1 MTHVFDEI
9 LKHNEAFVVNKE
21 YIPYQTDSNPNKK
34 LAILTCMDSRLTE
47 LLPAALG
54 IKNGDAKIIKNAG
67 GMITSPVGST
77 IRSLVVSI
85 YAFDIKQVMIIGHDH
100 CGMSNVDN
108 SPLIE
113 TMKERG
119 ITKEAFEHFDSD
131 DFDTARWL
139 EGFANVEESVAK
151 TVASVVNHP
160 LIAKDVEVRGFV
172 INPSTGELR
181 PVC

>member
-85 YAFDIKQVMIIGHDH
+85 YAFDIKQVMII
-100 CGMSNVDN
+100 
-108 SPLIE
+108 
-113 TMKERG
+113 
-119 ITKEAFEHFDSD
+119 D
-131 DFDTARWL
+131 DKLHQSYLQIF
-139 EGFANVEESVAK
+139 VEEPLNFEEFVNFELGNLFDEDRK
-151 TVASVVNHP
+151 IEQIIPNENASQ
-160 LIAKDVEVRGFV
+160 FV
-172 INPSTGELR
+172 IIYSIKL
-181 PVC
+181 